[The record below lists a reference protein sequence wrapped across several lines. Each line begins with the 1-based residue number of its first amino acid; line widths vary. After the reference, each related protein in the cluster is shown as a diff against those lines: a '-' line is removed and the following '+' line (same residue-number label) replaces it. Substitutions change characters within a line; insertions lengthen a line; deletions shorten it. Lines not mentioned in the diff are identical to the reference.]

1 MVVER
6 GPAKAELVLSE
17 DERSALERG
26 ARRPKSAQRLA
37 LRCRIVL
44 ACAAGTSN
52 LEVAR
57 ELGISRAT
65 VGKWRSRFVA
75 SRLDGL
81 TDDPRPGV
89 PRSIS
94 DEKVEEVVVKTLE
107 QMPTDATH
115 WSTRSLAKQVGIS
128 PASVARIWAA
138 FGLQPWRSET
148 FKLSTDPLFV
158 EKVKDVVGL
167 YLDPPERAVVLA
179 VDEKS
184 QIQALNRFQPVLPM
198 MPGTPERRSH
208 DYVRSGTTSLFA
220 ALDTV
225 NGTVIS
231 SLHRRHRAVEFK
243 KFLERIDAEVPDEL
257 DVHLILDNYATH
269 KTPTIKRWLLR
280 HPRFHLHF
288 TPTGSS
294 WLNLIERWF
303 GELTTKKIK
312 RGAHRSVTELE
323 RDIKEWVKT
332 WNENP
337 RPYVWVKTADEIL
350 ASLARY
356 CKRIS
361 EAGH

>member
-1 MVVER
+1 MAVVER

-17 DERSALERG
+17 DERATLERW

-44 ACAAGTSN
+44 SCAEGVSN
-52 LEVAR
+52 MEVAER
-57 ELGISRAT
+57 LGVTRST

-75 SRLDGL
+75 ARLDGL
-81 TDDPRPGV
+81 SDDPRLGV

-94 DEKVEEVVVKTLE
+94 DEKVEEVLVKTLE
-107 QMPTDATH
+107 SMPKDATH

-128 PASVARIWAA
+128 PASVGRIWGA
-138 FGLQPWRSET
+138 FGLQPWRSES
-148 FKLSTDPLFV
+148 FKLSTDPQFV

-198 MPGTPERRSH
+198 LPWTPERRSH
-208 DYVRSGTTSLFA
+208 DYTRHGTTSLFA

-231 SLHRRHRAVEFK
+231 SLHRRHRAIEFK

-269 KTPTIKRWLLR
+269 KTPTIKRWLQR

-294 WLNLIERWF
+294 WLNLVERWF

-312 RGAHRSVTELE
+312 TRRPPLRHRTRTRHQRLDHNLE
-323 RDIKEWVKT
+323 RKPPPLRLGQDRRPD
-332 WNENP
+332 P
-337 RPYVWVKTADEIL
+337 RLTHPIL
-350 ASLARY
+350 HTHL
-356 CKRIS
+356 
-361 EAGH
+361 